1 MNNYLD
7 EAHILLMSR
16 LDCGG
21 NEMSNY
27 HDPTK
32 RHSSTS
38 LKRELLIDY
47 ITGHIQ
53 NNAESQSISRII
65 IAGGGCAKPIPPEKA
80 INSWTTSSS
89 SLSSK
94 KKQDAKEELQ
104 QQMKEMTLPNDTA

>member
-47 ITGHIQ
+47 ITAGYIQ
-53 NNAESQSISRII
+53 NNAESQSMSRII
-65 IAGGGCAKPIPPEKA
+65 VSGGRCAKPIPPERA
-80 INSWTTSSS
+80 IN
-89 SLSSK
+89 
-94 KKQDAKEELQ
+94 
-104 QQMKEMTLPNDTA
+104 N